1 MSDLVSETLDL
12 VRQQL
17 ADRGITLGESELEA
31 IEAQVRHRFGGER
44 HYIPRSCEHDRRA
57 MAQRDVE
64 ISEAWHQG
72 VPSAALA
79 ARYGLSARRIWGIAN
94 AMGKPPA

>member
-44 HYIPRSCEHDRRA
+44 CYIHRSGRLERRA
-57 MAQRDVE
+57 MAERDAE
-64 ISEAWHQG
+64 IAQAWRDG
-72 VPSAALA
+72 MPSAALA
-79 ARYGLSARRIWGIAN
+79 ARYGLSTRRICGIAN